1 MLSGVPRLIR
11 VGLESGSSS
20 DKSDHNS
27 LLLLIS
33 PTYIVES
40 DAVKTLFDLLL
51 GLPNSHG
58 GLNSMLFSG
67 AT

>member
-1 MLSGVPRLIR
+1 MGPPAISLTTIP
-11 VGLESGSSS
+11 
-20 DKSDHNS
+20 

-40 DAVKTLFDLLL
+40 DAVKTLYDLLL
-51 GLPNSHG
+51 GLLNSHG